1 MQMINYP
8 SMNVNLVSNRINA
21 VEWLSQNTR
30 LNLNVPSEG
39 VREGWDELLKSG
51 SYIIYRPEER
61 KEIILKILFH
71 IVIS

>member
-1 MQMINYP
+1 MSVNPQQNVLIVFLFMEMIIYP

-39 VREGWDELLKSG
+39 VREG
-51 SYIIYRPEER
+51 
-61 KEIILKILFH
+61 
-71 IVIS
+71 